1 MKMAFQVPMSKSL
14 FLTIIAVL
22 GLSFRSQIAIPE
34 SVADIVTTSFF
45 NGIIN
50 QAAAD
55 CAGKSFYTRQ
65 AFLNALGSYPDF
77 GTSGSA
83 DDNKHEI
90 AAFFAHATHE
100 TGSFCY
106 VEEIDKRN
114 SYCDTS
120 RIDYP
125 CNPDKKYYGRG
136 PLQLTWNYN
145 YGATLWY
152 WMNNVRSVLSQGF
165 GAMTRAINGAVEC
178 DGKRPDLVQARANF
192 YTNCCTQFNVAP
204 GDNLLC

>member
-65 AFLNALGSYPDF
+65 AFLNALGSYPP
-77 GTSGSA
+77 
-83 DDNKHEI
+83 I
-90 AAFFAHATHE
+90 L